1 MKKLN
6 ALLLMA
12 LCAVF
17 SFTSC
22 NDDSNDSGFGITGVT
37 VTTAEGASYNGVI
50 NYSGLTIQCTVPMT
64 TQASEL
70 EACTLTVTATMNTT
84 VTVNGAAVA
93 GATFDL
99 NNPIVLTATHE
110 GSSKD
115 YTLTVVISDTED
127 DLAAGKQISADI
139 RGGGIPGNVYDY
151 SVALFD
157 GKFYAFTSGY
167 TANDT
172 TGEAYYQVFTS
183 TNGVRWTELNTQEI
197 LGGMGARPVVYKDK
211 LYIMGGL
218 RILGIDQEGN
228 APELASN
235 GWSQSLTLTSFR
247 TWSTSDGNTWT
258 NEAIEGNTASTDMFK
273 QLVGMGSFGIPGLYP
288 YVFNDGLYMLNGSTF
303 GFGMFQA
310 ANNQL
315 YLKNDSSYTFCT
327 NASSSLKPYCTPFV
341 LNNKVYLIGGNKGF
355 VGSSTLLGQVSE
367 STDGDAFTLLTET
380 TAVGNICGV
389 TVVTNNAGDAAYLFG
404 GIYYDEEGAR
414 QMNNKIYKTTNGV
427 DWVALESI
435 NENYKGAFRPSVV
448 VDENDIAWVF
458 GGFNTFS
465 GDYTPY
471 STTVDDMD
479 PSFAAWAFA
488 LN

>member
-70 EACTLTVTATMNTT
+70 EACSLNVTATMNTT

-139 RGGGIPGNVYDY
+139 RGGGIPSNVYDY

-167 TANDT
+167 DAADSL
-172 TGEAYYQVFTS
+172 GFYKVFTS
-183 TNGVRWTELNTQEI
+183 TNGIRWTEVSTEDI
-197 LGGMGARPVVYKDK
+197 IGGMGARPIVINDK
-211 LYIMGGL
+211 LYVIGGI
-218 RILGIDQEGN
+218 RVLGTDQGGN
-228 APELASN
+228 APELESN
-235 GWSQSLTLTSFR
+235 GWSTSLTLESFR
-247 TWSTSDGNTWT
+247 IASTGNGSTWNDES
-258 NEAIEGNTASTDMFK
+258 IEGNSTLADDMFK
-273 QLVGMGSFGIPGLYP
+273 MLIGRGSFGFVCPTPFTY
-288 YVFNDGLYMLNGSTF
+288 NNNLYMESGSMMVF
-303 GFGMFQA
+303 GTLQG
-310 ANNQL
+310 ANSQMWVKADTTYNMVAG
-315 YLKNDSSYTFCT
+315 
-327 NASSSLKPYCTPFV
+327 ASSLLRAHCSTFV
-341 LNNKVYLIGGNKGF
+341 LNNEIFLLGGARGF
-355 VGSSTLLGQVSE
+355 VSASNLQTAVSS
-367 STDGDAFTLLTET
+367 STDGET
-380 TAVGNICGV
+380 FATIADSTAVGPICGA
-389 TVVTNNAGDAAYLFG
+389 TVVTNNAGNTAYLFG
-404 GIYYDEEGAR
+404 GLYYDEAGAR
-414 QMNNKIYKTTNGV
+414 VMNNTIYKSTDGV
-427 DWVALESI
+427 TWTAVEGI
-435 NENYKGAFRPSVV
+435 NEAYTGTFNPCVV

-458 GGFNTFS
+458 GGFNSFS
-465 GDYTPY
+465 GNYTPY

>member
-22 NDDSNDSGFGITGVT
+22 SDDENDSGFGITGVT

-50 NYSGLTIQCTVPMT
+50 DYSGLTIQCTVPMT

-70 EACTLTVTATMNTT
+70 EACSLNVTATMNTT

-167 TANDT
+167 DAADSL
-172 TGEAYYQVFTS
+172 GFYKVFTS
-183 TNGVRWTELNTQEI
+183 TNGIRWTEVSTGDI
-197 LGGMGARPVVYKDK
+197 IGGMGARPIVIDDK
-211 LYIMGGL
+211 LYVIGGI
-218 RILGIDQEGN
+218 RVLGTDQGGN
-228 APELASN
+228 TPELESN
-235 GWSQSLTLTSFR
+235 GWSTSLTLKSFR
-247 TWSTSDGNTWT
+247 IASTGNGSTWNDES
-258 NEAIEGNTASTDMFK
+258 IEGNSTLTDDMFK
-273 QLVGMGSFGIPGLYP
+273 MLVGIGTFGHVCPTP
-288 YVFNDGLYMLNGSTF
+288 FVFNDKFYMENGAMFTF
-303 GFGMFQA
+303 GQFQGSNSQMWVKA
-310 ANNQL
+310 DTTYNMV
-315 YLKNDSSYTFCT
+315 SG
-327 NASSSLKPYCTPFV
+327 ASSLLRAHCSTFV
-341 LNNKVYLIGGNKGF
+341 LNNEIFLLGGSRGF
-355 VGSSTLLGQVSE
+355 VSASNLQTAVSS
-367 STDGDAFTLLTET
+367 STDGET
-380 TAVGNICGV
+380 FATIADSTAVGPICGA
-389 TVVTNNAGDAAYLFG
+389 TVVTNNAGNTAYLFG
-404 GIYYDEEGAR
+404 GLYYDEAGAR
-414 QMNNKIYKTTNGV
+414 VMNNTIYKSTDGV
-427 DWVALESI
+427 NWTAVEGI
-435 NENYKGAFRPSVV
+435 NEAYTGTFNPCVV

-458 GGFNTFS
+458 GGFNSFS
-465 GDYTPY
+465 GSYTPY

>member
-50 NYSGLTIQCTVPMT
+50 DYSGLTIQCTVPMT

-70 EACTLTVTATMNTT
+70 EACSLNVTATMNTT

-167 TANDT
+167 DAADT
-172 TGEAYYQVFTS
+172 LGFYKVFTS
-183 TNGVRWTELNTQEI
+183 TTGIRWTEVSTEDI
-197 LGGMGARPVVYKDK
+197 IGGMGARPIVINDK
-211 LYIMGGL
+211 LYVIGGI
-218 RILGIDQEGN
+218 RVLGTDQGGN
-228 APELASN
+228 APELESN
-235 GWSQSLTLTSFR
+235 GWSTSLTLKSFR
-247 TWSTSDGNTWT
+247 IASTGNGSTWNDES
-258 NEAIEGNTASTDMFK
+258 IEGNSTLADDMFK
-273 QLVGMGSFGIPGLYP
+273 MLIGRGSFGFVCPTPFTY
-288 YVFNDGLYMLNGSTF
+288 NNNLYMESGVMMA
-303 GFGMFQA
+303 FGMFQG
-310 ANNQL
+310 ANSQMWM
-315 YLKNDSSYTFCT
+315 KADTTYTMVSG
-327 NASSSLKPYCTPFV
+327 ASSFLRAHCSTFV
-341 LNNKVYLIGGNKGF
+341 LNNEIFLLGGSRGF
-355 VGSSTLLGQVSE
+355 VGASNLQSAVAK
-367 STDGDAFTLLTET
+367 STDGENFATVADS
-380 TAVGNICGV
+380 TAVGPICGA
-389 TVVTNNAGDAAYLFG
+389 TVVTNNAGNTAYLFG
-404 GIYYDEEGAR
+404 GLYYDEAGAR
-414 QMNNKIYKTTNGV
+414 VMNNTIYKSTDGV
-427 DWVALESI
+427 TWTAVEGI
-435 NENYKGAFRPSVV
+435 NEAYTGTFNPCVV

-458 GGFNTFS
+458 GGFNSFS
-465 GDYTPY
+465 GNYTPY

>member
-99 NNPIVLTATHE
+99 NNPIVLTATQD
-110 GSSKD
+110 GNSKD

-167 TANDT
+167 DAADT
-172 TGEAYYQVFTS
+172 LGFYKVFTS
-183 TNGVRWTELNTQEI
+183 TNGIRWTEVNTEEI
-197 LGGMGARPVVYKDK
+197 IGGMGARPIVYDNK
-211 LYIMGGL
+211 LYILGGI
-218 RILGIDQEGN
+218 RVIGTDQEGN
-228 APELASN
+228 APELESN
-235 GWSQSLTLTSFR
+235 GWSSSLTLKSFR

-258 NEAIEGNTASTDMFK
+258 NESIEGDATSTDMFK
-273 QLVGMGSFGIPGLYP
+273 QLVGIGMFGIPGLYP

-310 ANNQL
+310 ANREL

-327 NASSSLKPYCTPFV
+327 NASSALKAYCTPFV
-341 LNNKVYLIGGNKGF
+341 LNDKVYVIGGNKGF
-355 VGSSTLLGQVSE
+355 IGTSTLIGQVSE
-367 STDGDAFTLLTET
+367 SADGET
-380 TAVGNICGV
+380 FALVADSTAVGKICGV

-404 GIYYDEEGAR
+404 GVFYNEEGAR
-414 QMNNKIYKTTNGV
+414 EMNSKIYKTTNGV
-427 DWVALESI
+427 DWVALEST
-435 NENYKGAFRPSVV
+435 NENYQGTFRPSVV

-458 GGFNTFS
+458 GGFNSFS
-465 GDYTPY
+465 GSYTPY

>member
-50 NYSGLTIQCTVPMT
+50 DYSGLTIQCTVPMT

-139 RGGGIPGNVYDY
+139 RGGGIPSNVYDY

-167 TANDT
+167 DAADSL
-172 TGEAYYQVFTS
+172 GFYKVFTS
-183 TNGVRWTELNTQEI
+183 TNGIRWTEVSTGDI
-197 LGGMGARPVVYKDK
+197 IGGMGARPIVIDDK
-211 LYIMGGL
+211 LYVIGGI
-218 RILGIDQEGN
+218 RVLGTDQGGN
-228 APELASN
+228 APELETN
-235 GWSQSLTLTSFR
+235 GWSTSLTLKSFR
-247 TWSTSDGNTWT
+247 IASTGNGSTWNDES
-258 NEAIEGNTASTDMFK
+258 IEGNSTLTDDMFK
-273 QLVGMGSFGIPGLYP
+273 MLVGIGSFGHVCPTP
-288 YVFNDGLYMLNGSTF
+288 FVFNDKFYMESGVMMA
-303 GFGMFQA
+303 FGMFQG
-310 ANNQL
+310 ANSQMWVKADTTYNMVAG
-315 YLKNDSSYTFCT
+315 
-327 NASSSLKPYCTPFV
+327 ASSLLRAHCSTFV
-341 LNNKVYLIGGNKGF
+341 LNNEIFLLGGSRGF
-355 VGSSTLLGQVSE
+355 VSASNLQTAVSS
-367 STDGDAFTLLTET
+367 STDGET
-380 TAVGNICGV
+380 FATIADSTAVGPICGA
-389 TVVTNNAGDAAYLFG
+389 TVVTNNAGNTAYLFG
-404 GIYYDEEGAR
+404 GLYYDEAGAR
-414 QMNNKIYKTTNGV
+414 VMNNTIYKSTDGV
-427 DWVALESI
+427 TWTAVEGI
-435 NENYKGAFRPSVV
+435 NEAYTGTFNPCVV

-458 GGFNTFS
+458 GGFNSFS
-465 GDYTPY
+465 GSYTPY

>member
-70 EACTLTVTATMNTT
+70 EACSLNVTATMNTT

-93 GATFDL
+93 FATFDL
-99 NNPIVLTATHE
+99 NNPILLTAPHE
-110 GSSKD
+110 GRSKD

-139 RGGGIPGNVYDY
+139 RGGGIPSNVYDY

-167 TANDT
+167 DAADSL
-172 TGEAYYQVFTS
+172 GFYKVFTS
-183 TNGVRWTELNTQEI
+183 TNGIRWTEVSTEDI
-197 LGGMGARPVVYKDK
+197 IGGMGARPIVINDK
-211 LYIMGGL
+211 LYVIGGI
-218 RILGIDQEGN
+218 RVLGTDQGGN
-228 APELASN
+228 APELESN
-235 GWSQSLTLTSFR
+235 GWSTSLTLESFR
-247 TWSTSDGNTWT
+247 IASTGNGSTWNDES
-258 NEAIEGNTASTDMFK
+258 IEGNSTLADDMFK
-273 QLVGMGSFGIPGLYP
+273 MLIGRGSFGFVCPTPFTY
-288 YVFNDGLYMLNGSTF
+288 NNNLYMESGSMMVF
-303 GFGMFQA
+303 GTLQG
-310 ANNQL
+310 ANSQMWVKADTTYNMVAG
-315 YLKNDSSYTFCT
+315 
-327 NASSSLKPYCTPFV
+327 ASSLLRAHCSTFV
-341 LNNKVYLIGGNKGF
+341 LNNEIFLLGGARGF
-355 VGSSTLLGQVSE
+355 VSASNLQTAVSS
-367 STDGDAFTLLTET
+367 STDGET
-380 TAVGNICGV
+380 FATIADSTAVGPICGA
-389 TVVTNNAGDAAYLFG
+389 TVVTNNAGNTAYLFG
-404 GIYYDEEGAR
+404 GLYYDEAGAR
-414 QMNNKIYKTTNGV
+414 VMNNTIYKSTDGV
-427 DWVALESI
+427 TWTAVEGI
-435 NENYKGAFRPSVV
+435 NEAYTGTFNPCVV

-458 GGFNTFS
+458 GGFNSFS
-465 GDYTPY
+465 GNYTPY

>member
-37 VTTAEGASYNGVI
+37 ITTAEGASYAGAI
-50 NYSGLTIQCTVPMT
+50 NHSDLTIQCTVPMT

-167 TANDT
+167 DAADT
-172 TGEAYYQVFTS
+172 LGFYKVFTS
-183 TNGVRWTELNTQEI
+183 TNGIRWTEVNTEEI
-197 LGGMGARPVVYKDK
+197 IGGMGARPIVYDNK
-211 LYIMGGL
+211 LYILGGI
-218 RILGIDQEGN
+218 RVIGTDQEGN
-228 APELASN
+228 APEITSA
-235 GWSQSLTLTSFR
+235 LTLKSFR

-258 NEAIEGNTASTDMFK
+258 NESIEGNTASTDMFK
-273 QLVGMGSFGIPGLYP
+273 QLVGKGSFGIPGLYP

-303 GFGMFQA
+303 GFGIFQA
-310 ANNQL
+310 ANKEL

-327 NASSSLKPYCTPFV
+327 NASSALKAYCTPFV
-341 LNNKVYLIGGNKGF
+341 LNDKVYLIGGNTGF
-355 VGSSTLLGQVSE
+355 IGTTTLLGQVSE

-465 GDYTPY
+465 DFYTPY
-471 STTVDDMD
+471 STTVDKMD

>member
-70 EACTLTVTATMNTT
+70 EACSLTVTATMNTT

-167 TANDT
+167 TANDS
-172 TGEAYYQVFTS
+172 TGDASYQVFTS
-183 TNGVRWTELNTQEI
+183 SNGVRWTELNTEEI
-197 LGGMGARPVVYKDK
+197 MGGMGARPVVYDNK
-211 LYIMGGL
+211 LYILGGL
-218 RILGIDQEGN
+218 RVLGTDQEGN
-228 APELASN
+228 APELESN
-235 GWSQSLTLTSFR
+235 GWSMSLTLKSFR

-258 NEAIEGNTASTDMFK
+258 NETIEGDATSTDMFK
-273 QLVGMGSFGIPGLYP
+273 QLVGIGMFGIPGLYP

-310 ANNQL
+310 SNNQL
-315 YLKNDSSYTFCT
+315 YLKNDSSYTFCS
-327 NASSSLKPYCTPFV
+327 NASSSLRALCTPFV
-341 LNNKVYLIGGNKGF
+341 LNDKVYVIGGNSGYI
-355 VGSSTLLGQVSE
+355 GPSTLVGQVSE
-367 STDGDAFTLLTET
+367 STDGET
-380 TAVGNICGV
+380 FALVADSTAVGKICGV

-404 GIYYDEEGAR
+404 GVFYNEEGAR
-414 QMNNKIYKTTNGV
+414 EMNSKIYKTTNGV
-427 DWVALESI
+427 DWVALEST
-435 NENYKGAFRPSVV
+435 NENYQGTFRPSVV

-458 GGFNTFS
+458 GGQNTIS
-465 GDYTPY
+465 GSYAPY
-471 STTVDDMD
+471 SLTVDDFD

>member
-22 NDDSNDSGFGITGVT
+22 DDDNNDSGFGITGVT
-37 VTTAEGASYNGVI
+37 ITTAEGASYAGAI
-50 NYSGLTIQCTVPMT
+50 NHSDLTIQCTVPMT

-70 EACTLTVTATMNTT
+70 EACSLTVTATMSTT
-84 VTVNGAAVA
+84 VTVNGAAVD

-139 RGGGIPGNVYDY
+139 RGGGIPSNVYDY

-167 TANDT
+167 DAADT
-172 TGEAYYQVFTS
+172 LGFYKVFTS
-183 TNGVRWTELNTQEI
+183 TNGIRWTEVSTEDI
-197 LGGMGARPVVYKDK
+197 IGGMGARPIVINDK
-211 LYIMGGL
+211 LYVIGGI
-218 RILGIDQEGN
+218 RVLGTDQGGN
-228 APELASN
+228 APELETS
-235 GWSQSLTLTSFR
+235 GWSTSLTLKSFR
-247 TWSTSDGNTWT
+247 IASTSNGSTW
-258 NEAIEGNTASTDMFK
+258 NDESIEGNSTLPDDMFK
-273 QLVGMGSFGIPGLYP
+273 MLVGLGSFGHVCPTP
-288 YVFNDGLYMLNGSTF
+288 FTFNDKFYMESGVMMAF
-303 GFGMFQA
+303 GQFQG
-310 ANNQL
+310 ANSQMWVKADTTYNMVAG
-315 YLKNDSSYTFCT
+315 
-327 NASSSLKPYCTPFV
+327 ASSLLRAHCSTFV
-341 LNNKVYLIGGNKGF
+341 LNNEIFLLGGSRGF
-355 VGSSTLLGQVSE
+355 VSASNLQTAVSS
-367 STDGDAFTLLTET
+367 STDGET
-380 TAVGNICGV
+380 FATIADSTAVGPICGA
-389 TVVTNNAGDAAYLFG
+389 TVVTNNAGNTAYLFG
-404 GIYYDEEGAR
+404 GLYYDEAGAR
-414 QMNNKIYKTTNGV
+414 VMNNTIYKSTDGV
-427 DWVALESI
+427 TWTAVEGI
-435 NENYKGAFRPSVV
+435 NEAYTGTFNPCVV

-458 GGFNTFS
+458 GGFNSFS
-465 GDYTPY
+465 GSYTPY

>member
-139 RGGGIPGNVYDY
+139 RGGGIPSNVYDY

-167 TANDT
+167 DAADT
-172 TGEAYYQVFTS
+172 LGFYKVFTS
-183 TNGVRWTELNTQEI
+183 TNGIRWTEVSTEDI
-197 LGGMGARPVVYKDK
+197 IGGMGARPIVINDK
-211 LYIMGGL
+211 LYVIGGI
-218 RILGIDQEGN
+218 RVLGTDQGGN
-228 APELASN
+228 APELESN
-235 GWSQSLTLTSFR
+235 GWSTSLTLKSFR
-247 TWSTSDGNTWT
+247 IASTSNGSTW
-258 NEAIEGNTASTDMFK
+258 NDESIEGNSTLADDMFK
-273 QLVGMGSFGIPGLYP
+273 MLVGLGSFGHVCPTP
-288 YVFNDGLYMLNGSTF
+288 FTFNDKFYMESGVKMAF
-303 GFGMFQA
+303 GQLQG
-310 ANNQL
+310 ANSEMWVKADTTYNMVAG
-315 YLKNDSSYTFCT
+315 
-327 NASSSLKPYCTPFV
+327 ASSLLRAHCSTFV
-341 LNNKVYLIGGNKGF
+341 LNNEIFLLGGSRGF
-355 VGSSTLLGQVSE
+355 VSASNLQTAVSS
-367 STDGDAFTLLTET
+367 STDGET
-380 TAVGNICGV
+380 FATIADSTAVGPICGA
-389 TVVTNNAGDAAYLFG
+389 TVITNNAGNTAYLFG
-404 GIYYDEEGAR
+404 GLYYDEAGAR
-414 QMNNKIYKTTNGV
+414 VMNNTIYKSTDGV
-427 DWVALESI
+427 
-435 NENYKGAFRPSVV
+435 
-448 VDENDIAWVF
+448 
-458 GGFNTFS
+458 T
-465 GDYTPY
+465 
-471 STTVDDMD
+471 
-479 PSFAAWAFA
+479 
-488 LN
+488 